1 MVSEVEVLDLNV
13 LLLPVVQ
20 LLVKIHDFLSE
31 SFEFLHIGES
41 IDFKLEEV
49 EENVHK
55 LRLMCKSNNFRFHL
69 VLHLH
74 LLQFNVV
81 LVLRLAFSL
90 LLHSIKN
97 KIIRT
102 AI

>member
-1 MVSEVEVLDLNV
+1 MS
-13 LLLPVVQ
+13 Q
-20 LLVKIHDFLSE
+20 
-31 SFEFLHIGES
+31 
-41 IDFKLEEV
+41 
-49 EENVHK
+49 
-55 LRLMCKSNNFRFHL
+55 SNNFRFYL

-81 LVLRLAFSL
+81 LVLRLVFSL